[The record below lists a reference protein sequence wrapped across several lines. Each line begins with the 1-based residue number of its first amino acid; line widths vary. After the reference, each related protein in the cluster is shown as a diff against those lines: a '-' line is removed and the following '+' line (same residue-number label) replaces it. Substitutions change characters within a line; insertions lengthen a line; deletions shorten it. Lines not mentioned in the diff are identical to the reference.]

1 MAKIK
6 ICGLRTQ
13 ADIQI
18 VNRYQPDYVGFIIN
32 FPKSF
37 RSLSIDKVKELTQKL
52 DKNIQSVG
60 VFVDEDVDVVTS
72 CLKEG
77 IIDIAQL
84 HGNEDENY
92 ILKVKEFGPT
102 IKAFQIKTKEDIEEA
117 IQSKAD
123 YILFDQG
130 KGSGKTFDWSLI
142 PRIERKFF
150 LAGGITLDNIEKTKD
165 IHPYAIDVSSS
176 VETERKKDEEK
187 IQEMIQKGRRI

>member
-18 VNRYQPDYVGFIIN
+18 VNRYQPDYAGFIIN

-37 RSLSIDKVKELTQKL
+37 RSLSIDEVKELTQKL

-60 VFVDEDVDVVTS
+60 VFVDEDVDVVCS

-77 IIDIAQL
+77 VIDIAQL

>member
-37 RSLSIDKVKELTQKL
+37 RSLSIDEVKELTQKL

-77 IIDIAQL
+77 VIDIAQL

>member
-18 VNRYQPDYVGFIIN
+18 VNRYQPDYAGFIIN

-37 RSLSIDKVKELTQKL
+37 RSLSIDEVKELTQKL

-77 IIDIAQL
+77 VIDIAQL

>member
-18 VNRYQPDYVGFIIN
+18 VNRYRPDYAGFIIN

-37 RSLSIDKVKELTQKL
+37 RSLSIDKVKELTQNL
-52 DKNIQSVG
+52 DKSIQSVG
-60 VFVDEDVDVVTS
+60 VFVDEDVDVVCS

-102 IKAFQIKTKEDIEEA
+102 IKAFQIKTNEDIEEA
-117 IQSKAD
+117 LLSKAD
-123 YILFDQG
+123 YVLFDQG

-187 IQEMIQKGRRI
+187 IKEMIQKGRRI

>member
-18 VNRYQPDYVGFIIN
+18 VNRYQPDYAGFIIN

-37 RSLSIDKVKELTQKL
+37 RSLSIDKVKELTQNL
-52 DKNIQSVG
+52 DKSIQSVG
-60 VFVDEDVDVVTS
+60 VFVDEDVDVVCS

-92 ILKVKEFGPT
+92 ILKIKEFGPT

-117 IQSKAD
+117 LLSKAD
-123 YILFDQG
+123 YVLFDQG

-187 IQEMIQKGRRI
+187 IKEMIQKGRRI

>member
-18 VNRYQPDYVGFIIN
+18 VNRYRPDYAGFIIN

-37 RSLSIDKVKELTQKL
+37 RSLSIDKVKELTQNL
-52 DKNIQSVG
+52 DKSIQSVG
-60 VFVDEDVDVVTS
+60 VFVDEDVDVVCS

-117 IQSKAD
+117 LLSKAD
-123 YILFDQG
+123 YVLFDQG

-187 IQEMIQKGRRI
+187 IKEMIQKGRRI

>member
-18 VNRYQPDYVGFIIN
+18 VNRYQPDYAGFIIN

-37 RSLSIDKVKELTQKL
+37 RSLSIDKVKELTQNL

-60 VFVDEDVDVVTS
+60 VFVDEDVDVVCS

-84 HGNEDENY
+84 HGNEDKNY

-117 IQSKAD
+117 LLSKAD
-123 YILFDQG
+123 YVLFDQG

-187 IQEMIQKGRRI
+187 IKEMIQKGRRI